1 MASLQENTLMD
12 APDVLKKIAAYKA
25 DEVKALKKRTNI
37 KELRAYAAR
46 RSAPKGFA
54 AALKKAA
61 KTGPALIA
69 EVKKASPSKGIIRG
83 DFDPVNIALSYE
95 VGGAAC
101 LSVLTDGP
109 GFQGSNQIFNQ
120 VRKAS
125 PLPMLR
131 KDFMLEPI
139 QITESRALG
148 ADCILIIM
156 GMIDDKTAKSLM
168 REAKRLGM
176 DALVET
182 HDEAELE
189 RAIALGATLIGIN
202 NRDLRTFNT
211 TLDTFFNLAPKA
223 PKDALLV
230 AESGIFT
237 PDDVLALTENG
248 AQAFLVGESLMRQDD
263 VAEATQRLIGRKKHN
278 K

>member
-1 MASLQENTLMD
+1 MASLMD

-37 KELRAYAAR
+37 KELRAYAAKLP
-46 RSAPKGFA
+46 APKGFA
-54 AALKKAA
+54 AALEKAA

-69 EVKKASPSKGIIRG
+69 EVKKASPSKGVIRA

-95 VGGAAC
+95 VGGATC

-109 GFQGSNQIFNQ
+109 GFQGSNAIFGQ

-125 PLPMLR
+125 PLPLLR
-131 KDFMLEPI
+131 KDFMVEPI
-139 QITESRALG
+139 QIAESRALG
-148 ADCILIIM
+148 ADCVLIIM
-156 GMIDDKTAKSLM
+156 GMIDDRTASSLM
-168 REAKRLGM
+168 RETKRLGM

-182 HDEAELE
+182 HDETELA

-211 TLDTFFNLAPKA
+211 TLNTFYNLAPKA
-223 PKDALLV
+223 PKNALLV

-237 PDDVLALTENG
+237 PKDLLALTEKG

-263 VAEATQRLIGRKKHN
+263 LAEATRRLIGYPK
-278 K
+278 

>member
-1 MASLQENTLMD
+1 MANLQNNALMD

-25 DEVKALKKRTNI
+25 DEVKALKKRTSI
-37 KELRAYAAR
+37 SKLRGYAANLP
-46 RSAPKGFA
+46 APRGFA
-54 AALKKAA
+54 KALRDAAR
-61 KTGPALIA
+61 TGPALIA
-69 EVKKASPSKGIIRG
+69 EVKKASPSKGLIRT

-109 GFQGSNQIFNQ
+109 GFQGSNAIFDQ
-120 VRKAS
+120 VRRATPM
-125 PLPMLR
+125 PLLR

-139 QITESRALG
+139 QIAESRALG
-148 ADCILIIM
+148 ADCVLIIM

-182 HDEAELE
+182 HDASEMT
-189 RAIALGATLIGIN
+189 RAVTLGADFIGIN
-202 NRDLRTFNT
+202 NRDLRTFHT
-211 TLDTFFNLAPKA
+211 TLDTFAGLAPQA

-237 PDDVLALTENG
+237 SDDVLSLTAKG
-248 AQAFLVGESLMRQDD
+248 AQAFLIGESLMRQDD
-263 VAEATQRLIGRKKHN
+263 VALATQRLIGQRP
-278 K
+278 

>member
-1 MASLQENTLMD
+1 MASLQKNTLMD

-25 DEVKALKKRTNI
+25 DEVKALKSRTNI
-37 KELRAYAAR
+37 NELRAYADR
-46 RSAPKGFA
+46 QPAPRGFA
-54 AALKKAA
+54 AKLKTAA

-69 EVKKASPSKGIIRG
+69 EVKKASPSKGVIRA
-83 DFDPVNIALSYE
+83 DFDPVNVALSYE

-109 GFQGSNQIFNQ
+109 GFQGSNAIFDQ
-120 VRKAS
+120 VRRAT
-125 PLPMLR
+125 PLPLLR

-139 QITESRALG
+139 QIAESRALG
-148 ADCILIIM
+148 ADCVLIIM

-168 REAKRLGM
+168 REAKKLGM

-182 HDEAELE
+182 HDETELA

-211 TLDTFFNLAPKA
+211 TLNTFYNLAPKA
-223 PKDALLV
+223 PKNALLV

-237 PDDVLALTENG
+237 PDDVLALTEKG

-263 VAEATQRLIGRKKHN
+263 VVEATRRLIGQTS
-278 K
+278 